1 MQAMKN
7 YPLNANIF
15 CTNIFGKTTK
25 VYVMPEVSSR
35 KPRRR
40 SRSNAQAEIIA
51 PPVRPGMIGGRYKP
65 LTQIE
70 VQKTHEL
77 VLKLLADLGL
87 SQVTPSLEAR
97 AIEAGC
103 HVDSD
108 GRLRFPR
115 ALVED
120 VIAKTRRKFTLHG
133 LDPENDIEI
142 GGQRVHTGT
151 GGAAPT
157 ILDFETGRY
166 RESTVSDLYDIARLV
181 DQLDNIHWYHRSVV
195 ARDAT
200 GFLDLDMNTT
210 YACLQGTTKSIAVSY
225 TDAVSVNSVIP
236 MLDMVAGG
244 DGEFRKR
251 PFCTAVC
258 CHVVPPMRFATESC
272 EAMEAAVLAGMPIL
286 IVAAGQA
293 GATAPAALAGAVAQA
308 CAEVLAGLILC
319 NIIDPNC
326 RAIFG
331 TWSFVSDLRTGAM
344 SGGSGEQALLSAACA
359 QMAVFYDLPNSVPA
373 GMTDSKL
380 PDMQSG
386 GEKGYTISLAA
397 HAGASM
403 IHECAGMQG
412 SLMGT
417 SFEGYVLD
425 NDLLGAILRTV
436 RGIEVTE
443 DALNFDVIRDTC
455 LGEGHYLGH
464 PQTLARMKTDYLYP
478 NIADRNSISVW
489 EDYGSKDAR
498 EVARETV
505 RTLLADHYPTHISSE
520 IDAKIRN
527 QYNIILPAA
536 RMRAGNGAW

>member
-1 MQAMKN
+1 M
-7 YPLNANIF
+7 
-15 CTNIFGKTTK
+15 TT
-25 VYVMPEVSSR
+25 VSRR
-35 KPRRR
+35 KPNRR
-40 SRSNAQAEIIA
+40 SRSNAQAEPIA
-51 PPVRPGMIGGRYKP
+51 PPVRPGLIGGRYKP

-77 VLKLLADLGL
+77 VLQLLSDLGL

-115 ALVED
+115 SLVED

-133 LDPENDIEI
+133 LDPKNDIEI
-142 GGQRVHTGT
+142 GGRRVHTGT

-181 DQLDNIHWYHRSVV
+181 DQMDNIHWYHRSVV
-195 ARDAT
+195 ARDT
-200 GFLDLDMNTT
+200 KSILDLDINTT

-225 TDAVSVNSVIP
+225 TDAASVNAVMP

-272 EAMEAAVLAGMPIL
+272 EALEAAVLAGLPVL
-286 IVAAGQA
+286 LVAAGQA

-359 QMAVFYDLPNSVPA
+359 QMAAFYDLPNSVPA

-397 HAGASM
+397 QAGASM

-417 SFEGYVLD
+417 SLEGYVLD

-436 RGIEVTE
+436 RGVEVTE

-464 PQTLARMKTDYLYP
+464 AQTLARMKTDYLYP

-489 EDYGSKDAR
+489 EDHGSKDAR

-505 RTLLADHYPTHISSE
+505 RTLLADHYPTHISPE

-527 QYNIILPAA
+527 QYNIILPAT